1 MARNMAENKRKIGAE
16 YEKIAGA
23 YLEKQGYEIL
33 EYNYGSRQ
41 GEVDI
46 IAKDGEYLVFCEVKY
61 RATQQS
67 GHPSEAVNY
76 KKQKALSKCALYYI
90 MKKKIEEAPCRF
102 DVISICGEKITL
114 LKNAF
119 DFIA

>member
-1 MARNMAENKRKIGAE
+1 MAENKRKIGAE

-23 YLEKQGYEIL
+23 YLEKHGYEIL
-33 EYNYGSRQ
+33 EYNYSSRQ

-46 IAKDGEYLVFCEVKY
+46 IARDGEYLVFCEVKY
-61 RATQQS
+61 RATQRS
-67 GHPSEAVNY
+67 GHPSEAVNF

-90 MKKKIEEAPCRF
+90 MKKKISEIPCRF
-102 DVISICGEKITL
+102 DVISICGEEITV

-119 DFIA
+119 DFIL